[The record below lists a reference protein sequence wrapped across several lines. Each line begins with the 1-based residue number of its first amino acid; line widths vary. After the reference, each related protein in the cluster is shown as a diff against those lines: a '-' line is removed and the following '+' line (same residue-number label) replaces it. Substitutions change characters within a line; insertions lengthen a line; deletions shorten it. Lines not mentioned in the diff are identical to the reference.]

1 MKKSL
6 LIALAT
12 LMISFAASA
21 QTMVERPYDESIDQ
35 NEQIDQAVAKAKAQ
49 GKFVIAQVGGNW
61 CPWCLKFAAYIKAN
75 EAIAKLVEDN
85 FIYIHVDYTPKS
97 FKTDEA
103 RKQRTLKAMERL
115 GKANRFGFP
124 VMVVLDENGKV
135 IHIQDSSYLE
145 EGDGYNEKKVSSF
158 FKHWTPKAVKG

>member
-21 QTMVERPYDESIDQ
+21 QTMVEKPYTESIDQ
-35 NEQIDQAVAKAKAQ
+35 NEQIDQAVAKAKAE

-75 EAIAKLVEDN
+75 EAIAKLVKDN
-85 FIYIHVDYTPKS
+85 FIYIHVD
-97 FKTDEA
+97 
-103 RKQRTLKAMERL
+103 
-115 GKANRFGFP
+115 
-124 VMVVLDENGKV
+124 
-135 IHIQDSSYLE
+135 
-145 EGDGYNEKKVSSF
+145 
-158 FKHWTPKAVKG
+158 